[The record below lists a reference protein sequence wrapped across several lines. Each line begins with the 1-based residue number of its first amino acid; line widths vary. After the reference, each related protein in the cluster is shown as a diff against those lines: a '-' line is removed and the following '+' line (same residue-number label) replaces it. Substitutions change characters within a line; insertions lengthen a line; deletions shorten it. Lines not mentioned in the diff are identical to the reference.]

1 MASSPKL
8 AVCTLKQALMDLF
21 VAAIRELMELQE
33 AELEALREG
42 SSLER
47 FDVALDATK
56 SKKDPI
62 KQEYL
67 LHVKIASD
75 EHI

>member
-33 AELEALREG
+33 AELEALQEG
-42 SSLER
+42 ASLER
-47 FDVALDATK
+47 FDVALVAAQ
-56 SKKDPI
+56 SKKDQI
-62 KQEYL
+62 KEEYL
-67 LHVKIASD
+67 LHVKT
-75 EHI
+75 HGC

>member
-1 MASSPKL
+1 
-8 AVCTLKQALMDLF
+8 
-21 VAAIRELMELQE
+21 MELQE